1 MKLSKNLLM
10 RSIKMV
16 DIVYISIIYV
26 FLAFYISLF
35 LDKYAYPMFFT
46 NDEKALKSKST
57 ATLILEMAV
66 IAGFIGIIIYL
77 VRNLIHLIPFPLDG
91 VSGYVHLRTKEVS
104 QSGLFAACMIIFS
117 GAFHRRA
124 NSIIRAS

>member
-1 MKLSKNLLM
+1 MKLSKNLLI

-35 LDKYAYPMFFT
+35 LDKYAYPMFT

-104 QSGLFAACMIIFS
+104 QSGLFAACMIFFS

-124 NSIIRAS
+124 DVIIKRG